1 MNKLSKIDESVWADM
16 HRRSNGDIIR
26 KEDEIGNLHK
36 LEPVDMG
43 GSILW
48 ADRDF
53 QIDGNFWFTYKDAE
67 ESLQGTDWRL
77 PTREEAEELFYLF
90 NSDHFSKEG
99 VKYIFTNNDTSLVFI
114 NLGIKYGDNEKIIK
128 PNDYHC
134 WTSTISSPTNQ
145 THYKLSLEP
154 SGISS
159 AKFYCSYP
167 MHDYNG
173 LCVRPV
179 KDKH

>member
-1 MNKLSKIDESVWADM
+1 MKRLSESIWSNINK
-16 HRRSNGDIIR
+16 RSEGTLDRQEDIIGNI
-26 KEDEIGNLHK
+26 KELKPIDL
-36 LEPVDMG
+36 G

-53 QIDGNFWFTYKDAE
+53 QIDGNFWFTYKDAVE
-67 ESLQGTDWRL
+67 NLQGTDWRL

-90 NSDHFSKEG
+90 NSENFSKDG
-99 VKYIFTNNDTSLVFI
+99 VKYIFTNNDSSLVFI

-128 PNDYHC
+128 PNDYHS

-145 THYKLSLEP
+145 THYKLSLES
-154 SGISS
+154 SGVSSSS

-167 MHDYNG
+167 MHDSNG